1 MYESN
6 IIVIIIYIFYISSIF
21 FLFNSLMSI
30 LLIYTYKYCTWS
42 QFIILIKKLAIDNCT
57 K

>member
-30 LLIYTYKYCTWS
+30 LLIYTNKYCTWS
-42 QFIILIKKLAIDNCT
+42 QFIILIEKLAIDNCT